1 MTDFAIPPVDEKS
14 LPFKIA
20 AVELKR
26 YLDRVAN
33 PILEKI
39 IENNSFNT
47 TVILHHISQPDENE
61 ELLQIW
67 YQLELKESPGKEIW
81 NQITDV
87 FYGYDPNYPEMD
99 ENNLGPKARDYLYTF
114 KLDGFNN
121 WDFTT
126 FEIRQGAKA
135 GVGTS
140 GHLSPI
146 PEALNIETFT
156 FEELNQDQ
164 IMNLSHEKM
173 IKYLIAS
180 YAKNNNVPIPDP
192 NKINNSDLLYSLF
205 NENDQITLG
214 LFSYISNFFGIPDH
228 EDFNPLSDNYKPSE
242 NFSFRNTR
250 KAILFVQDCIDFYE
264 GMYGFSERFRN
275 AEADETIYEN
285 QKIIDF
291 GNYKENEN
299 YQVKLLISRFLKEFE
314 VECLP
319 PDKIQTT
326 DKLIMLTKY
335 DRTTALS
342 IKKSF
347 MMHFDCLYMDG
358 LDTDLENQTNP
369 DVQSLIDFVEI
380 ILEDSGSSYNE
391 KNNLDPLKSVLETK
405 SNDKEFVKNEIIKAN
420 YGIKFI
426 NEELKKDKNFI
437 LEILNNSKASD
448 IEEIDEVLR
457 DDKEVMRAAFKN
469 HYDFGLI
476 EFLGPKL
483 KKDREFFISLLKN
496 YFEKEGET
504 FFQYPFDQ
512 FDEAFRDDKEI
523 ILIMLNAVNSFYESE
538 LLGPSLKKDLDIAS
552 KIISKSGGQ
561 IQYFDDAIKKNK
573 EIAVIAI
580 KNDFY
585 NFKYLHAD
593 LQQDQEI
600 LNIYK
605 DQALEKLEGEF
616 DNYNDL
622 TDELKEMPEFK
633 ALYKNK
639 YEQEMERI
647 KNKIQNSDYDYGL
660 DLKRP
665 FSKEKSFYLDL
676 INYCKRNDIEKKVLE
691 LIQQELDYSYLSEE
705 EKNNIIQIINE

>member
-1 MTDFAIPPVDEKS
+1 MTDIAFPPVDEKS

-33 PILEKI
+33 PILKKI
-39 IENNSFNT
+39 IENSSFNT
-47 TVILHHISQPDENE
+47 AVILHHISQPNENK

-67 YQLELKESPGKEIW
+67 YQLELKESPGQEIW

-99 ENNLGPKARDYLYTF
+99 QNNLVPKARDYLNTF

-135 GVGTS
+135 GFSTS
-140 GHLSPI
+140 GRLLPI

-214 LFSYISNFFGIPDH
+214 LLSYISNFFGIPDH

-342 IKKSF
+342 IRKSF

-469 HYDFGLI
+469 HFDFGLI

-573 EIAVIAI
+573 EITVIAI

>member
-1 MTDFAIPPVDEKS
+1 MTDIAFPPVDEKS

-26 YLDRVAN
+26 YLDRIAN

-39 IENNSFNT
+39 IENSSFNT
-47 TVILHHISQPDENE
+47 TVILHHISQPNENK

-67 YQLELKESPGKEIW
+67 YQLELKESPGQEIW

-99 ENNLGPKARDYLYTF
+99 QNNLVPKARDYLNTF

-140 GHLSPI
+140 GRLSPI

-214 LFSYISNFFGIPDH
+214 LLSYISNFFGIPDH

-242 NFSFRNTR
+242 NFSFRNAR

-264 GMYGFSERFRN
+264 GMYGFSERFTN
-275 AEADETIYEN
+275 TEVDETIYEN

-469 HYDFGLI
+469 HFDFGLI

-593 LQQDQEI
+593 LQRDQEI

-676 INYCKRNDIEKKVLE
+676 INYCKSNDIEKKVLE

-705 EKNNIIQIINE
+705 EKNNIIQIINP

>member
-1 MTDFAIPPVDEKS
+1 MTDIAFPPVDEKS

-39 IENNSFNT
+39 IENSSFNT
-47 TVILHHISQPDENE
+47 TVILHHISQPNENK

-67 YQLELKESPGKEIW
+67 YQLELKESPGQEIW

-99 ENNLGPKARDYLYTF
+99 QNNLVPKARDYLNTF

-135 GVGTS
+135 GFSTS
-140 GHLSPI
+140 GRLLPI

-214 LFSYISNFFGIPDH
+214 LLSYISNFFGIPDH

-469 HYDFGLI
+469 HFDFGLI

-593 LQQDQEI
+593 MQQDQEI

-605 DQALEKLEGEF
+605 EQALEKLEGEF

-622 TDELKEMPEFK
+622 TDELIVMPEF
-633 ALYKNK
+633 
-639 YEQEMERI
+639 
-647 KNKIQNSDYDYGL
+647 
-660 DLKRP
+660 
-665 FSKEKSFYLDL
+665 
-676 INYCKRNDIEKKVLE
+676 
-691 LIQQELDYSYLSEE
+691 
-705 EKNNIIQIINE
+705 

>member
-1 MTDFAIPPVDEKS
+1 M
-14 LPFKIA
+14 
-20 AVELKR
+20 
-26 YLDRVAN
+26 
-33 PILEKI
+33 
-39 IENNSFNT
+39 
-47 TVILHHISQPDENE
+47 HHISQPNENK

-67 YQLELKESPGKEIW
+67 YQLELKESPGQEIW

-99 ENNLGPKARDYLYTF
+99 QNNLVPKARDYLNTF

-140 GHLSPI
+140 GRLSPI

-214 LFSYISNFFGIPDH
+214 LLSYISNFFGIPDH

-242 NFSFRNTR
+242 NFSFRNAR

-264 GMYGFSERFRN
+264 GMYGFSERFTN
-275 AEADETIYEN
+275 TEVDETIYEN

-469 HYDFGLI
+469 HFDFGLI

-676 INYCKRNDIEKKVLE
+676 INYCKSNDIEKKVLE

>member
-1 MTDFAIPPVDEKS
+1 MSIINFPPDQAKT
-14 LPFKIA
+14 LPVKIA
-20 AVELKR
+20 GVELKR
-26 YLDRVAN
+26 FLDRISK

-39 IENNSFNT
+39 IENSPFNT
-47 TVILHHISQPDENE
+47 TVILHHISQPDENK

-67 YQLELKESPGKEIW
+67 YQLELEESPGKEKW
-81 NQITDV
+81 DQITDI
-87 FYGYDPNYPEMD
+87 FYGYDPNYSEMD
-99 ENNLGPKARDYLYTF
+99 QNNLTPKVRDYLNTF

-135 GVGTS
+135 GVRIS
-140 GHLSPI
+140 GHLLPI
-146 PEALNIETFT
+146 PEALNTETST

-173 IKYLIAS
+173 IKYLISS

-205 NENDQITLG
+205 SENDQITLG

-242 NFSFRNTR
+242 NFSFRNAR

-264 GMYGFSERFRN
+264 GMYGFIERFTN

-299 YQVKLLISRFLKEFE
+299 YQVKLLISKFLKEFE
-314 VECLP
+314 VQCLL

-335 DRTTALS
+335 DRKTALS

-347 MMHFDCLYMDG
+347 MMHFDCLYVDG

-369 DVQSLIDFVEI
+369 DVQSLIDFVEM
-380 ILEDSGSSYNE
+380 ILEDTGSSYNE

-420 YGIKFI
+420 YGIEFI

-448 IEEIDEVLR
+448 IEEIVEELR
-457 DDKEVMRAAFKN
+457 DDKEVMRTAFKN

-523 ILIMLNAVNSFYESE
+523 MLIVLNAVDSFYESE
-538 LLGPSLKKDLDIAS
+538 LLGPSLKKDFDIAS

-561 IQYFDDAIKKNK
+561 IQYFDDAIKKNE
-573 EIAVIAI
+573 EIAVIAL

-585 NFKYLHAD
+585 NFKYIHTD

-600 LNIYK
+600 LKIYK
-605 DQALEKLEGEF
+605 EQALEKLEEKF

-639 YEQEMERI
+639 YEQEMELI
-647 KNKIQNSDYDYGL
+647 KDQIQNADYDFGL

-665 FSKEKSFYLDL
+665 FSREKSFYLDL
-676 INYCKRNDIEKKVLE
+676 INYCKSNNIENKVLE

-705 EKNNIIQIINE
+705 EKNSIIQIINE

>member
-1 MTDFAIPPVDEKS
+1 MTDIAFPPVDEKS

-26 YLDRVAN
+26 YLDRIAN

-39 IENNSFNT
+39 IENSSFNT
-47 TVILHHISQPDENE
+47 TVILHHISQPNENK

-67 YQLELKESPGKEIW
+67 YQLELKESPGQEIW

-99 ENNLGPKARDYLYTF
+99 QNNLVPKARDYLNTF

-140 GHLSPI
+140 GRLSPI

-214 LFSYISNFFGIPDH
+214 LLSYISNFFGIPDH

-242 NFSFRNTR
+242 NFSFRNAR

-264 GMYGFSERFRN
+264 GMYGFSERFTN
-275 AEADETIYEN
+275 TEVDETIYEN

-437 LEILNNSKASD
+437 LKILNNSKASD

-469 HYDFGLI
+469 HFDFGLI

-593 LQQDQEI
+593 LQRDQEI

-676 INYCKRNDIEKKVLE
+676 INYCKSNDIEKKVLE

-705 EKNNIIQIINE
+705 EKNNIIQIINP

>member
-1 MTDFAIPPVDEKS
+1 MTDIAFPPVDEKS

-39 IENNSFNT
+39 IENSSFNT
-47 TVILHHISQPDENE
+47 TVILHHISQPNENK

-67 YQLELKESPGKEIW
+67 YQLELKESLGQEIW

-99 ENNLGPKARDYLYTF
+99 QNNLVPKARDYLNTF

-121 WDFTT
+121 WDFTA
-126 FEIRQGAKA
+126 FEIRQSAKA
-135 GVGTS
+135 GVGTY
-140 GHLSPI
+140 GRLSPI
-146 PEALNIETFT
+146 PGALNIETFT

-214 LFSYISNFFGIPDH
+214 LLSYISNFFGIPDH

-242 NFSFRNTR
+242 NFSFRNAR

-264 GMYGFSERFRN
+264 GMYGFSERFTN

-437 LEILNNSKASD
+437 LEIAENSNIGQIA
-448 IEEIDEVLR
+448 
-457 DDKEVMRAAFKN
+457 
-469 HYDFGLI
+469 
-476 EFLGPKL
+476 
-483 KKDREFFISLLKN
+483 KD
-496 YFEKEGET
+496 
-504 FFQYPFDQ
+504 
-512 FDEAFRDDKEI
+512 A
-523 ILIMLNAVNSFYESE
+523 
-538 LLGPSLKKDLDIAS
+538 LDISAT
-552 KIISKSGGQ
+552 Q
-561 IQYFDDAIKKNK
+561 I
-573 EIAVIAI
+573 
-580 KNDFY
+580 
-585 NFKYLHAD
+585 L
-593 LQQDQEI
+593 
-600 LNIYK
+600 
-605 DQALEKLEGEF
+605 
-616 DNYNDL
+616 
-622 TDELKEMPEFK
+622 
-633 ALYKNK
+633 
-639 YEQEMERI
+639 
-647 KNKIQNSDYDYGL
+647 
-660 DLKRP
+660 
-665 FSKEKSFYLDL
+665 
-676 INYCKRNDIEKKVLE
+676 
-691 LIQQELDYSYLSEE
+691 EE
-705 EKNNIIQIINE
+705 EEYSFSDNK